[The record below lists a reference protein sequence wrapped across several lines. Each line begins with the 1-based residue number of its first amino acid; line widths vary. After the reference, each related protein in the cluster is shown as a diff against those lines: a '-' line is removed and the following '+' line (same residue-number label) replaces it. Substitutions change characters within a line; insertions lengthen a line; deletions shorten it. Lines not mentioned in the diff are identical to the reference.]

1 MANIHGI
8 SPPLGKALAE
18 AGGVCLESQG
28 HAVGVVLSVRG
39 YSDNVYPL
47 NWPPITEQSQRSWND
62 PEVATEHGA
71 VGVAVLLILKET
83 GYTVI
88 ESSRKGTGFDYW
100 LGDETDALPMNSKAR
115 LEVSGHPPRRRS
127 FGQTKSPTEIATDQ
141 PFRRA
146 VAASFCNRGRVWPAH
161 CRRYKEMNSLSEPRL
176 RVKNLHDDAMALA
189 HLAVLQRSRGNK
201 EESQSQFEQALDY
214 ELAAIEALE
223 ELAALTADE
232 PHASGESIEPTYSVL
247 HRSAG
252 TLALDCKQTRNA
264 EKIVAKAL
272 SQDPPPGDRRRV
284 A

>member
-1 MANIHGI
+1 MLDLNQLGSGNIHGI

-115 LEVSGHPPRRRS
+115 LEVSGIRQGDDRSVKQRVRRKLQ
-127 FGQTKSPTEIATDQ
+127 QT
-141 PFRRA
+141 
-146 VAASFCNRGRVWPAH
+146 
-161 CRRYKEMNSLSEPRL
+161 SLS
-176 RVKNLHDDAMALA
+176 D
-189 HLAVLQRSRGNK
+189 
-201 EESQSQFEQALDY
+201 
-214 ELAAIEALE
+214 ELLLPAFVIVVEFGRPI
-223 ELAALTADE
+223 ADV
-232 PHASGESIEPTYSVL
+232 TK
-247 HRSAG
+247 R
-252 TLALDCKQTRNA
+252 
-264 EKIVAKAL
+264 
-272 SQDPPPGDRRRV
+272 
-284 A
+284 